1 MNTVTSREIEFEFT
15 NGTFTVG
22 GLIVRP
28 ELVDA
33 MGVELTDEDVASGC
47 ALIEVDFDARVSDS
61 GPGEV
66 VLLGVS
72 VGGVDLTN
80 EEIVAFLGPVRALE
94 DELDRELAEWAEQ
107 NQAEAMYD
115 RY

>member
-1 MNTVTSREIEFEFT
+1 MNTVTSREIEFSYCNLT
-15 NGTFTVG
+15 DRLSVG
-22 GLIVRP
+22 GLLVRP

-33 MGVELTDEDVASGC
+33 MGIEDEDVANES
-47 ALIEVDFDARVSDS
+47 ALVQVDFDARVSDS

-72 VGGVDLTN
+72 VGGVELTN

-107 NQAEAMYD
+107 DIAEAMYD

>member
-1 MNTVTSREIEFEFT
+1 MNTITSREIEFT
-15 NGTFTVG
+15 ITGTTFTVG
-22 GLIVRP
+22 GIIVRP

-33 MGVELTDEDVASGC
+33 MGVELTDEDVANES
-47 ALIEVDFDARVSDS
+47 ALIEVDFNARVSDS

-72 VGGVDLTN
+72 VGGVELTD

-94 DELDRELAEWAEQ
+94 DKLDRELAEWAEQ
-107 NQAEAMYD
+107 NIAEAMYD